1 MGSEDVMWN
10 AEIVEDR
17 TKLFLSEVQGAEGFS
32 NDEVSF
38 GVMSAVEDWLD
49 ALQGSERRQ
58 AVERLFDLAARI
70 HLSEPTELPLADIV
84 AVATQREKQ
93 KDEDRNV

>member
-1 MGSEDVMWN
+1 MWN

-17 TKLFLSEVQGAEGFS
+17 TKLFLTKLQGAEGLS
-32 NDEVSF
+32 NDEISF
-38 GVMSAVEDWLD
+38 GVLSAVEDWLD

-58 AVERLFDLAARI
+58 AVERLFDLAARL

-84 AVATQREKQ
+84 AGATQREKW
-93 KDEDRNV
+93 KEEDRNA